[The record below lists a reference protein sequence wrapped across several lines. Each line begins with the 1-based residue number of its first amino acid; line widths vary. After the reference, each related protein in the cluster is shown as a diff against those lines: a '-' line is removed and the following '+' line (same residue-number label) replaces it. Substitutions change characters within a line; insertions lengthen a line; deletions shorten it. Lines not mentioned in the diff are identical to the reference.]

1 MAEPKDERADRS
13 GVPEEWLAQVR
24 APIGL
29 DLGGREPAEIALAI
43 LAEIEMVRHGG
54 SGRPRSVQKE
64 AER

>member
-1 MAEPKDERADRS
+1 LGR
-13 GVPEEWLAQVR
+13 VR

-54 SGRPRSVQKE
+54 SGQPCSGLSH
-64 AER
+64 